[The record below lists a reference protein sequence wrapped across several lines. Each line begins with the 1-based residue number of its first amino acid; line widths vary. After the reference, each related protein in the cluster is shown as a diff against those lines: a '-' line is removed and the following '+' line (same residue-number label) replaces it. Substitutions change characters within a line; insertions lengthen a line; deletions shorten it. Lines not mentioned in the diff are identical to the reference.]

1 MLIAIYG
8 QAGMSVTG
16 FPAAS
21 AFSLV
26 EMLVVLAMVALLG
39 AMALPSWRA
48 QQNQAVVDE
57 AKLVLRRLD
66 LKQREHLLRYPRPA
80 TAAELPA
87 IDVLSETVAAH
98 FRLEVMIQG
107 GAYQL
112 RLVPTKPDM
121 PTLGLSDNGV
131 GVEATPPEPG
141 SAI

>member
-1 MLIAIYG
+1 MPIATHG
-8 QAGMSVTG
+8 PVGMSVTR

-21 AFSLV
+21 AFSLI
-26 EMLVVLAMVALLG
+26 EMLVVLAIVALLG

-66 LKQREHLLRYPRPA
+66 LKQREHLLRSAHPA
-80 TAAELPA
+80 TAKELPA
-87 IDVLSETVAAH
+87 LDALSATVAAH
-98 FRLEVMIQG
+98 YRLEVAIKDR
-107 GAYQL
+107 AYQL
-112 RLVPTKPDM
+112 QLVPTKPDM
-121 PTLGLSDNGV
+121 PTLGLSDIGV

>member
-1 MLIAIYG
+1 
-8 QAGMSVTG
+8 MSVTR

-21 AFSLV
+21 AFSLI

-57 AKLVLRRLD
+57 AKLVLQRLD
-66 LKQREHLLRYPRPA
+66 LKQREHLLRYAHPA
-80 TAAELPA
+80 TEAELPA
-87 IDVLSETVAAH
+87 LDVLSVTVAAH
-98 FRLEVMIQG
+98 YRLEVVIQDEG
-107 GAYQL
+107 YRL

-121 PTLGLSDNGV
+121 PTLGLSDTGV
-131 GVEATPPEPG
+131 GIETTSLELD

>member
-1 MLIAIYG
+1 
-8 QAGMSVTG
+8 MSVTRL
-16 FPAAS
+16 PAAG
-21 AFSLV
+21 AFSLI
-26 EMLVVLAMVALLG
+26 EMLVVLAMVAVLG

-57 AKLVLRRLD
+57 AKLVLKRLD
-66 LKQREHLLRYPRPA
+66 LKQREHILRHAHPA

-87 IDVLSETVAAH
+87 LDELSETVAAH
-98 FRLEVMIQG
+98 YRLEVMIQG

-131 GVEATPPEPG
+131 GVQATPPEPG

>member
-1 MLIAIYG
+1 
-8 QAGMSVTG
+8 MSITR

-21 AFSLV
+21 AFSLI

-39 AMALPSWRA
+39 AMALPSWRV

-57 AKLVLRRLD
+57 ARLVLRRLD
-66 LKQREHLLRYPRPA
+66 LKQRGHLLRYAYPA

-98 FRLEVMIQG
+98 YRLEVLIQG

-112 RLVPTKPDM
+112 RLVPTKPDL
-121 PTLGLSDNGV
+121 PALGLSDTGV
-131 GVEATPPEPG
+131 VVEASAPEPG

>member
-1 MLIAIYG
+1 
-8 QAGMSVTG
+8 MSITR

-21 AFSLV
+21 AFSLI
-26 EMLVVLAMVALLG
+26 EILVVLAMVALLG

-48 QQNQAVVDE
+48 QQNQAVVEE

-66 LKQREHLLRYPRPA
+66 LKQREHLLRYAHPA

-87 IDVLSETVAAH
+87 LDALSATVASH
-98 FRLEVMIQG
+98 YRLEVMIQG

-112 RLVPTKPDM
+112 RLVPTRPDM
-121 PTLGLSDNGV
+121 PTLGLSDTGV
-131 GVEATPPEPG
+131 GVEAMPPELG

>member
-1 MLIAIYG
+1 
-8 QAGMSVTG
+8 
-16 FPAAS
+16 
-21 AFSLV
+21 
-26 EMLVVLAMVALLG
+26 MLVVLAMVALLG

-48 QQNQAVVDE
+48 QQNRAVVDE

-66 LKQREHLLRYPRPA
+66 LKQREHLLRYAHPA

-87 IDVLSETVAAH
+87 IGVLSETVAAH
-98 FRLEVMIQG
+98 YRLEVLIQG

-112 RLVPTKPDM
+112 RLVPTKPDL
-121 PTLGLSDNGV
+121 PALGLSDTGV

>member
-39 AMALPSWRA
+39 SMALPSWRA

>member
-1 MLIAIYG
+1 
-8 QAGMSVTG
+8 MSVTR

-21 AFSLV
+21 AFSLI

-57 AKLVLRRLD
+57 AKLVLQRLD
-66 LKQREHLLRYPRPA
+66 LKQREHLLRYAHPA
-80 TAAELPA
+80 TEAELPA
-87 IDVLSETVAAH
+87 LDVLSVTVAAH
-98 FRLEVMIQG
+98 YRLEVVIQDEG
-107 GAYQL
+107 YRL

-121 PTLGLSDNGV
+121 PTLGLSDTGV

>member
-1 MLIAIYG
+1 MPIATYG
-8 QAGMSVTG
+8 QAGMSITR

-21 AFSLV
+21 AFSLI
-26 EMLVVLAMVALLG
+26 EILVVLAMVALLG

-66 LKQREHLLRYPRPA
+66 LKQREHLLRHARPA
-80 TAAELPA
+80 TAAELPTL
-87 IDVLSETVAAH
+87 DVLSETVAAH
-98 FRLEVMIQG
+98 YRLEVMIQD
-107 GAYQL
+107 GAYRL

-121 PTLGLSDNGV
+121 PTLELSDTGA
-131 GVEATPPEPG
+131 GVEASAPELG

>member
-1 MLIAIYG
+1 
-8 QAGMSVTG
+8 MSVTR

-21 AFSLV
+21 AFSLI
-26 EMLVVLAMVALLG
+26 EMLVVLAIVALLG

-57 AKLVLRRLD
+57 AKLLLRRLD
-66 LKQREHLLRYPRPA
+66 LKQREHLLRYAHPA

-87 IDVLSETVAAH
+87 LDELSETVAAYY
-98 FRLEVMIQG
+98 RLEVMIQG
-107 GAYQL
+107 GAYRL

-121 PTLGLSDNGV
+121 PTLGLSDTGV